1 MSFIKLILTNLRR
14 HRVRGIFGVAG
25 IAFGVAAMLTVLAVV
40 LGAIGMFSNILES
53 DSQYLVFERDVS
65 DLFFSSV
72 PASAWEEIGKM
83 PEVNGANPVLFG
95 IVNSPGHPVITCFGL
110 KSENP
115 RVRQADW
122 VAGDP
127 DSFGK
132 EEKTVYLGVRASEFL
147 NAGMGDSVT
156 IGKGT
161 FKVGGILKTKNGFED
176 GGVFF
181 PLVLAQDYFHRE
193 GLASIVSVN
202 LKSMDDGDAFQERVS
217 KAFPDLEV
225 LASTEFNSSY
235 SQFKILTATAWA
247 VGLCSFLL
255 GGMSVANTMTL
266 SVFTRIREIAIL
278 RVCGFSRSQAAGLI
292 LGEGLVLAFFGV
304 MLGLAAGMGL
314 LEVLHNVPQLQGYI
328 QADVSWW
335 MVLGISLTA
344 LVTSLAGSV
353 YPAWFASRIQPAEA
367 LRYE

>member
-1 MSFIKLILTNLRR
+1 MSFLKLIFTNLRR

-72 PASAWEEIGKM
+72 PASAWEEMASM
-83 PEVNGANPVLFG
+83 PEVKGAHPVLFG

-110 KSENP
+110 NATNP

-122 VAGDP
+122 IAGDP
-127 DSFGK
+127 SSFGK
-132 EEKTVYLGVRASEFL
+132 EDQTVYLGVRASEFL
-147 NAGMGDSVT
+147 HAGMGDSVE

-161 FKVGGILKTKNGFED
+161 FTVGGILKTKNGFED

-181 PLVLAQDYFHRE
+181 PLSLAQEYFHRE

-202 LKSMDDGDAFQERVS
+202 LTSMDDGEAFKKRVA

-225 LASTEFNSSY
+225 LASSEFNSSY

-304 MLGLAAGMGL
+304 LLGLGSGIGL
-314 LEVLHNVPQLQGYI
+314 LGILHEVPQLQGYI
-328 QADVSWW
+328 QADVSLW
-335 MVLGISLTA
+335 MVIGISVTA
-344 LVTSLAGSV
+344 LLTSLGGSI